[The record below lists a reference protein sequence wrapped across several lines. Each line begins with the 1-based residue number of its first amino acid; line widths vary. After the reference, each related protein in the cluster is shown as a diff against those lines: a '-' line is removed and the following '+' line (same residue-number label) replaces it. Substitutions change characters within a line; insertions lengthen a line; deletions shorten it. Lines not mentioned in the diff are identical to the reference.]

1 MKSRSFFVRVA
12 AAALTAAGVISIIGC
27 LGQRSYFAGRP
38 VPPSTILQRV
48 LVAVQNPSTT
58 SFGAL
63 QIVDARYDIR
73 NSQNG
78 KIPSFAISGYQGGL
92 PTLILNYPEQS
103 SGYVYNSGGATPGTV
118 SPINYAKESTA
129 SPISSLPGVSSSV
142 FVTSDGKYAFAAN
155 QPAQYVTVIDNVFG
169 VQVSLNLPNVY
180 KVVSNP
186 SGTVALAFVQNSN
199 YAYRIIRLQQPNGTV
214 MAVPTFPNEAN
225 WPSDVSPVNCQ
236 PVNLPIYCVVPVLD
250 QTGQVISFNRPYKT
264 IFSPDGTT
272 GWLLNCGPE
281 CGDTAVDPIIGAAE
295 ASVSFLNL
303 GPLNVYN
310 FPGSTY
316 PAPPASPSPPTEQQ
330 RVAVPGGATMA
341 VYGTNAS
348 GAGTLYVSG
357 QQLQTGGAAAGLFGG
372 NLSII
377 NLANN
382 QVTGK
387 YQISDGTHTKMLL
400 GDDNTLWIGSQQCQ
414 AGLLTAENN
423 SLNGCLTMFNTS
435 TNKVTLEKWYGD
447 LTGLCAIIEWHKMY
461 TAYGG
466 QLHVY
471 ATTKYNGS
479 TSGATGS
486 NSGYAPGTVAGS
498 ELNNYFVTVQGTAY
512 DVAYMDAPSNAAD

>member
-1 MKSRSFFVRVA
+1 MA
-12 AAALTAAGVISIIGC
+12 AVTAAGVISIIGC

-48 LVAVQNPSTT
+48 LVAIQNPSIA

-78 KIPSFAISGYQGGL
+78 KIPSFAISGYNGGL

-103 SGYVYNSGGATPGTV
+103 AGYVYNSGGAAPGTIT
-118 SPINYAKESTA
+118 PINYAKESATTA
-129 SPISSLPGVSSSV
+129 ISSLPGPSSSV

-155 QPAQYVTVIDNVFG
+155 QGAQYVTVIDNVIG

-186 SGTVALAFVQNSN
+186 SGTVVLAFVQNSN

-214 MAVPTFPNEAN
+214 MTPPTYTTP
-225 WPSDVSPVNCQ
+225 VGGSPVNCQ
-236 PVNLPIYCVVPVLD
+236 PVNLPIYCVVPVVD
-250 QTGQVISFNRPYKT
+250 QAGTPIQFNRPFNT

-281 CGDTAVDPIIGAAE
+281 CGYTAVDPRIGAAQ

-303 GPLNVYN
+303 GPLNIYN
-310 FPGSTY
+310 FRGSTY
-316 PAPPASPSPPTEQQ
+316 PAPPASPPPPTEQQ

-341 VYGTNAS
+341 VYGTAPS
-348 GAGTLYVSG
+348 GGGGLLYVSG
-357 QQLQTGGAAAGLFGG
+357 QQMQTSGPAAGLFGG
-372 NLSII
+372 NLSVI

-414 AGLLTAENN
+414 SGLLTAENN
-423 SLNGCLTMFNTS
+423 PLNGCLTMFDTS

-461 TAYGG
+461 TAEGG
-466 QLHVY
+466 QVHVY

-498 ELNNYFVTVQGTAY
+498 ELNNFFVTVQGTAY